1 MARDNVFEFD
11 FSDFNEYFKL
21 LDNIARKDFKEA
33 VASWLEASGF
43 EFLSVVQ
50 DEIIRR
56 RVVDTRLLLNSFQKG
71 KDENIWETKDGG
83 LTLIVGTNVE
93 YAGYVNDGHWTCKKG
108 EKSRWVPGEWNG
120 NTFTYNPSAKTGMLL
135 KQRYIDGAHFWEA
148 GIRIFERMFRI
159 SVERKMEQWRNHY
172 WRRGGR

>member
-1 MARDNVFEFD
+1 MRDNVFELD
-11 FSDFNEYFKL
+11 FSDFDEYFKL
-21 LDNIARKDFKEA
+21 LGKMAKKNFKEA
-33 VASWLEASGF
+33 IVYWFEASGF
-43 EFLSVVQ
+43 EFLSIVQ

-56 RVVDTRLLLNSFQKG
+56 RVVDTRLLLNSFEKG

-120 NTFTYNPSAKTGMLL
+120 GRFTYNPRAKTGMLL
-135 KQRYIDGAHFWEA
+135 KQRYVEGAHFWESA
-148 GIRIFERMFRI
+148 IRIFEVLFKSSI
-159 SVERKMEQWRNHY
+159 ERKMKQWKKQY
-172 WRRGGR
+172 WRKGGQ